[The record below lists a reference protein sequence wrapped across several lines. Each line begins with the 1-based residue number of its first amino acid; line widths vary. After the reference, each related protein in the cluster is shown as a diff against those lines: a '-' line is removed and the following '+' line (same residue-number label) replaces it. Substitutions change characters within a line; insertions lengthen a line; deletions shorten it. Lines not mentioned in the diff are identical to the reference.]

1 MMRRRDPLGW
11 LSRGCGIPWDRC
23 QTVPDRI
30 FSDRSGFIPL
40 QHPVQVCEL
49 KEKLAKEG
57 PRALTPEQAAKVE
70 GEAALLAELQGLGGA
85 V

>member
-1 MMRRRDPLGW
+1 M
-11 LSRGCGIPWDRC
+11 
-23 QTVPDRI
+23 
-30 FSDRSGFIPL
+30 
-40 QHPVQVCEL
+40 CEL